1 MAGFILQVLASSC
14 FALELE
20 ESQPVSL
27 FSSYFACDQFTGC
40 PATPVVPI
48 ENICGFSQFF
58 QPSVRIL
65 PSKKP
70 GSPRTRSFKIV

>member
-1 MAGFILQVLASSC
+1 MAGFILQVLASSY

-27 FSSYFACDQFTGC
+27 FSSYFDCDQYTGC

-48 ENICGFSQFF
+48 ENIYDFPQFF
-58 QPSVRIL
+58 QPSDRIL
-65 PSKKP
+65 P
-70 GSPRTRSFKIV
+70 